1 MDAMMRAPMITLM
14 IMPASAPVDRVVGV
28 LVLVLVVAAVV
39 GEGEVDGVCDG
50 DGDIDALALPTEE
63 VVDSPFVVLA
73 EEAAEVTEVTDVVRA
88 FKGVRFIRSERIE
101 RSSGARVVLELVA
114 AKVVDAT
121 DTAVELESDK
131 AFAFS
136 RMSPVSNISSVEV
149 LK

>member
-14 IMPASAPVDRVVGV
+14 VMPASAPVDRVVEV

-50 DGDIDALALPTEE
+50 DEEGLLLELATGE
-63 VVDSPFVVLA
+63 VVEIPFVVLT
-73 EEAAEVTEVTDVVRA
+73 EEATEWRDIVCD

-121 DTAVELESDK
+121 DTAVELKSDK